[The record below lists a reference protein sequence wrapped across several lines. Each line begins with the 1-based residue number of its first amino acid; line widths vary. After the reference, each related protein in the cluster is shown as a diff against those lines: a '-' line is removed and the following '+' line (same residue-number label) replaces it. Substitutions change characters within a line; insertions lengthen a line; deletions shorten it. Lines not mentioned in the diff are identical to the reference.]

1 MSMRHSKIIG
11 GISEIHGIA
20 ARVPDFLMIVLSVRI
35 PPSVSIKVRGVSA
48 AGSRRQR
55 GLLLRLLFTL
65 LIITDHH
72 GILVVLQV
80 TAPGSIVL
88 GSPGS
93 IKAKYHTIQ
102 SPAHLIMSGHS
113 PTLIRFP

>member
-1 MSMRHSKIIG
+1 MRHSKIIG

-20 ARVPDFLMIVLSVRI
+20 ARVPDFLMIILSIRI
-35 PPSVSIKVRGVSA
+35 PPSVSIEVRGVSA
-48 AGSRRQR
+48 TGSRRQR
-55 GLLLRLLFTL
+55 GLLLRLLLTL

-88 GSPGS
+88 GSPGA
-93 IKAKYHTIQ
+93 IKAEDHAIQ
-102 SPAHLIMSGHS
+102 GTTHLIMPGHS
-113 PTLIRFP
+113 PTLIRFA

>member
-1 MSMRHSKIIG
+1 MRHSKIIG

-20 ARVPDFLMIVLSVRI
+20 ARVPNFLMIVLSIRI
-35 PPSVSIKVRGVSA
+35 PPSVSIEVRGVSA

-55 GLLLRLLFTL
+55 GLLLRLLLTL
-65 LIITDHH
+65 LIITDNH

-80 TAPGSIVL
+80 TPSGSIVL
-88 GSPGS
+88 GSPGP
-93 IKAKYHTIQ
+93 IKAKDHTIQ
-102 SPAHLIMSGHS
+102 GATHLIMSGHS

>member
-20 ARVPDFLMIVLSVRI
+20 ARVPDFLMIILSIRI
-35 PPSVSIKVRGVSA
+35 PPSVSIEVRRVSA

-55 GLLLRLLFTL
+55 GLLLRLLLTL
-65 LIITDHH
+65 LIITDNHS
-72 GILVVLQV
+72 ILVVLHV
-80 TAPGSIVL
+80 TPPGSIIL
-88 GSPGS
+88 GSPCT

-102 SPAHLIMSGHS
+102 GAAHLIMSGHS